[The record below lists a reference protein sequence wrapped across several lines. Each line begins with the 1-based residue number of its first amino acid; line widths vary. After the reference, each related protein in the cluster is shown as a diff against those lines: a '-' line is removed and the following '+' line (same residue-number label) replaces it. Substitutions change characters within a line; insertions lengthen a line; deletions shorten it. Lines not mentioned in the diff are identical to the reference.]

1 MSPVDLGQGAV
12 RGEEAVEVVID
23 ATPFATLALPIPL
36 NVTVPVTDAGL
47 IVAVNVTAWPCT
59 DGLGL
64 LVKLVVVVALTSCAR
79 PAEVLAL

>member
-1 MSPVDLGQGAV
+1 MVPPGS
-12 RGEEAVEVVID
+12 VEVVID

-59 DGLGL
+59 DGLTL
-64 LVKLVVVVALTSCAR
+64 VVKLVVVIALTTWAR
-79 PAEVLAL
+79 PGDVLAL